1 LNTYQAVLFI
11 TIVALVTGRT
21 MIFKSVAQRV
31 PPNLTAWVIGSGT
44 FVFTTAF
51 FPLAQSAGLTQYA
64 DLFSWQGAVAG
75 LMKGVLLTVLLV
87 AQQRLITRSLSA
99 TTYVFPVAIGL
110 IGALDVLAFNGAV
123 KPGAMLSIAI
133 LAAAGIAFALFGHLQ
148 TLDVAGKAMFGTM
161 VAAVVAFA
169 VCDRIGI
176 PVAGW
181 YSYLVY
187 TGLGNMISAWFLCKG
202 MPRIRWLPWMIIAL
216 CWSIPELVFN
226 FAIAGSLPISYG
238 YMAISLRVPLLMI
251 IATVFY
257 REGRPTNQ
265 IVFGLISLVGIV
277 PSFI

>member
-1 LNTYQAVLFI
+1 MNTYQAVVFI

-51 FPLAQSAGLTQYA
+51 FPLAQSAGVTQYG
-64 DLFSWQGAVAG
+64 DLLSWQGAIAG

-87 AQQRLITRSLSA
+87 AQQHLIARSLSA

-123 KPGAMLSIAI
+123 TPGAMLSMAI

-148 TLDVAGKAMFGTM
+148 TLDAAGKSMFGTM

-176 PVAGW
+176 PAVGW

-187 TGLGNMISAWFLCKG
+187 TGLGNMISAWFVCKA
-202 MPRIRWLPWMIIAL
+202 MPRIRWLPWMTIAL

-226 FAIAGSLPISYG
+226 FAIAGTLPISYA
-238 YMAISLRVPLLMI
+238 YLAISLRVPLLMV
-251 IATVFY
+251 IATVVY

-265 IVFGLISLVGIV
+265 IVFGLISLIGII